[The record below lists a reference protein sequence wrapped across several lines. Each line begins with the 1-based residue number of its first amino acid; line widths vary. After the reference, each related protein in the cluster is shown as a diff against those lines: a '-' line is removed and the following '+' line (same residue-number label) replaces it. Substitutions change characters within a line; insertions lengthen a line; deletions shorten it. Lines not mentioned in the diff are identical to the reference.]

1 MDRRVFLVGGAAG
14 LLLVGGALFFMD
26 SDEDEIRALL
36 AELAR
41 AVSLPEN
48 RGNAAF
54 FALGMKG
61 KLDDLLAVFGVPDDR
76 LGEIV
81 GAAMRYGETYRTV
94 DVTFIDVKFRRL
106 EKSSASV
113 ETRVALTAVGGQGQ
127 PHRQQRVVEVEVTK
141 ASGDWRVATIDAGPS
156 L

>member
-1 MDRRVFLVGGAAG
+1 
-14 LLLVGGALFFMD
+14 
-26 SDEDEIRALL
+26 
-36 AELAR
+36 
-41 AVSLPEN
+41 
-48 RGNAAF
+48 
-54 FALGMKG
+54 MKG
-61 KLDDLLAVFGVPDDR
+61 KLDDLLAPGAR
-76 LGEIV
+76 LSAPELEASAGIEEIV